1 MRDKRFE
8 HRYMTLKLADVKK
21 YLTRD
26 QQEQLED
33 LSNAIADGRKADGKQ
48 QVEGIFIERDW
59 PEYNSAACALHT
71 RFAGNQLLVY
81 KGHSNLADMVS
92 THVDSLINILE
103 RVAAEDVEEDTGYL
117 YHEIRALRDIKAAI
131 EVEKSNAV

>member
-8 HRYMTLKLADVKK
+8 HRYLTLKLADVKK

-33 LSNAIADGRKADGKQ
+33 LANAVADGRNADGKQ
-48 QVEGIFIERDW
+48 QVEGIFIARDW
-59 PEYNSAACALHT
+59 PEYQSASAVLYN
-71 RFAGNQLLVY
+71 RISGKDIY
-81 KGHSNLADMVS
+81 KGHPNLADMMS
-92 THVDSLINILE
+92 THVDSLITILE

-117 YHEIRALRDIKAAI
+117 NHKIRALRDIKAAI
-131 EVEKSNAV
+131 EAEKSK

>member
-8 HRYMTLKLADVKK
+8 HRYLTLKLADVKK

-33 LSNAIADGRKADGKQ
+33 LANAVADGRNADGKQ
-48 QVEGIFIERDW
+48 QVEGIFIANDW
-59 PEYNSAACALHT
+59 PEYQSASAALYN
-71 RFAGNQLLVY
+71 RISGKDIY
-81 KGHSNLADMVS
+81 KGHPNLADMMS
-92 THVDSLINILE
+92 THVDSLIRILE

-117 YHEIRALRDIKAAI
+117 NHEIRALRDIKAAI
-131 EVEKSNAV
+131 EAEKSNAL

>member
-8 HRYMTLKLADVKK
+8 HRYLTLKLADVKK

-33 LSNAIADGRKADGKQ
+33 LANAVADGRNADGKH
-48 QVEGIFIERDW
+48 QVEGIFIANDW
-59 PEYNSAACALHT
+59 PEYQSASAALYN
-71 RFAGNQLLVY
+71 RISGKDIY
-81 KGHSNLADMVS
+81 KGHPNLADMMS
-92 THVDSLINILE
+92 THVDSLITILE
-103 RVAAEDVEEDTGYL
+103 RIAAEDVEEDTGYL

-131 EVEKSNAV
+131 EAEKSK

>member
-1 MRDKRFE
+1 MRDRRFE
-8 HRYMTLKLADVKK
+8 HRYATLKLADVKK

-33 LSNAIADGRKADGKQ
+33 LSNAIADGRKVDGKQ
-48 QVEGIFIERDW
+48 QVEGIYIERDW
-59 PEYNSAACALHT
+59 PEYQSASAALYN
-71 RFAGNQLLVY
+71 RISGKDIY
-81 KGHSNLADMVS
+81 KGHPSLADMMS
-92 THVDSLINILE
+92 THVGSLITILE

-131 EVEKSNAV
+131 EAEKSNAV